1 MGVKVMKVNIVVDSN
16 GFFIKPTKL
25 DITKEKILEY
35 VSKYP
40 MPEDPKYS
48 LEDLIAD
55 LAESDND
62 NKNYVLPDIKEETKR
77 YVEELI
83 DKLRG
88 GRNYDIWKI

>member
-16 GFFIKPTKL
+16 GFFIKPAKL

-40 MPEDPKYS
+40 MSEDPKYS

-55 LAESDND
+55 LAESDN
-62 NKNYVLPDIKEETKR
+62 E
-77 YVEELI
+77 
-83 DKLRG
+83 
-88 GRNYDIWKI
+88 

>member
-1 MGVKVMKVNIVVDSN
+1 MGVKVMKVNIVIDSN
-16 GFFIKPTKL
+16 GFFIKPAKL

-55 LAESDND
+55 LANQTI

-83 DKLRG
+83 DKLRR